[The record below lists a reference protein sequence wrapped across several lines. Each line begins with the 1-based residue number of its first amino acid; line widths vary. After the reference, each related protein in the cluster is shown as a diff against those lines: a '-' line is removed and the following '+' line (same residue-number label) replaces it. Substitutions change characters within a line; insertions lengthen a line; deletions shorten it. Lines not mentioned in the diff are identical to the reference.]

1 MPVTPRLLAIAL
13 LLTTTAGLASAPS
26 ARSADVNPFGKINHF
41 VIIYTENRS
50 FDSMFGDFPGADGFV
65 SAKDVAPQVD
75 TDGSVLKALPPV
87 HKKGGN
93 DERFNK
99 PLPNAPFDIAAFVP
113 ADQQTPDLVHKFYQ
127 EQEQI
132 DGGRMDR
139 FAAVSDAGG
148 LVMGYYPSK
157 GQQLADL
164 AHQFT
169 LLDHFHHAAFG
180 SSFLNHFF
188 LVCACAPKFENAPA
202 KMIAKVDPK
211 TGFLARAA
219 NSPTSAMMGAPVWAA
234 DSPVT
239 PDFYGINTIQPTV
252 PPLSD
257 KAPVEERLPLQMMPT
272 IGERLSAKGIS
283 WAWYAGGWNDVLSGK
298 IKVYTPPENFQP
310 HHQPFNYFAAYAP
323 GKPAR
328 EEHLKDGED
337 LMAAI
342 KSGSLPGVAFYKPIG
357 ENNEHPGY
365 TNLTTG
371 DAHVASVIRAIM
383 SSPNWADTMI
393 IMTADENGGSWDHVA
408 PPKIDRWGPGLRV
421 PTLIVSPF
429 AKKGFID
436 HTVYDTTAILK
447 TLEVRY
453 GLEPL
458 GTRDGASA
466 DFRNAFTAD
475 VAK

>member
-1 MPVTPRLLAIAL
+1 
-13 LLTTTAGLASAPS
+13 
-26 ARSADVNPFGKINHF
+26 
-41 VIIYTENRS
+41 
-50 FDSMFGDFPGADGFV
+50 
-65 SAKDVAPQVD
+65 
-75 TDGSVLKALPPV
+75 
-87 HKKGGN
+87 
-93 DERFNK
+93 
-99 PLPNAPFDIAAFVP
+99 
-113 ADQQTPDLVHKFYQ
+113 
-127 EQEQI
+127 
-132 DGGRMDR
+132 
-139 FAAVSDAGG
+139 
-148 LVMGYYPSK
+148 MGYYPGK

-202 KMIAKVDPK
+202 KMIAKVDQK

-219 NSPTSAMMGAPVWAA
+219 NSPASAMMGAPVWAA
-234 DSPVT
+234 DGAVT
-239 PDFYGINTIQPTV
+239 PDFYGINTIQPSV

-257 KAPVEERLPLQMMPT
+257 KAPVEERLPLQVMPT
-272 IGERLSAKGIS
+272 IGERLSAKGIT
-283 WAWYAGGWNDVLSGK
+283 WAWYAGGWKDVLSGK

-328 EEHLKDGED
+328 EEHLKDVED

-342 KSGSLPGVAFYKPIG
+342 KSGNLPAVAYYKPVG

-365 TNLTTG
+365 TNLSTG

-383 SSPNWADTMI
+383 ASPNWADTMI

-429 AKKGFID
+429 AKKGFVD

-453 GLEPL
+453 GLEAL
-458 GTRDGASA
+458 GTRDATSA
-466 DFRNAFTAD
+466 DLRNAFTAD
-475 VAK
+475 FAK